1 MNMLEAARQSLAK
14 MWSNHLRYEQIYSE
28 LREMNQRELAELGLH
43 RDDAARIALDTVRA
57 ERARTVQPAT
67 RSHPT
72 RGLVR
77 A

>member
-1 MNMLEAARQSLAK
+1 MTLLEAVRKSLAK
-14 MWSNHLRYEQIYSE
+14 RWSNHLRYEQIYSE

-43 RDDAARIALDTVRA
+43 RDDAASIAIETVRA
-57 ERARTVQPAT
+57 EQARAPKPAT
-67 RSHPT
+67 RNHPT